1 MALPDAGHT
10 HVVRVSMIDG
20 SYHSWC
26 FSLLPQLVQVQTTR
40 EHVLVYWAA
49 PLIGSLLAGWTWR
62 ALQRNRQQQT
72 KTNAKK
78 IE

>member
-1 MALPDAGHT
+1 
-10 HVVRVSMIDG
+10 MIDG

-26 FSLLPQLVQVQTTR
+26 FSLLPQLVQLSGALSCHVQVQTTR